1 MAEDP
6 TIEELISELRAHA
19 HIDALHSLVRAAA
32 LDAAAARRADFA
44 SRFHIGTAPTT
55 GREHVPEGLDRDGA
69 QTADG
74 NVLDLLE
81 NGAERPQERRLLGA
95 LLALGIAA
103 RPPET
108 VAEEDGLGGHLV
120 WLAAHTRI
128 SAFEALD
135 AALGSRAE
143 GIWRAVAQIAERP
156 SEVASDFGQ
165 TEGLVAAVALASS
178 STPEARALRS
188 DVSARV
194 LDPAVRA
201 VLTRAGLPGDD
212 ALLAGEL
219 SPPPYGAFLTT
230 LLTVTL
236 LLALLSLLRTIGRL
250 ALSYRR
256 PAEMRLTDRGLEVSS
271 RIELLGKVLRERA
284 TVVPLS
290 NLARVTRE
298 VRYARLGLYAG
309 LLALVLGTYF
319 GMGLFVD
326 GVRVPGGS
334 LSLLGM
340 AVLLMVVGLGA
351 DFVLSGASD
360 NARGKCRLVVVPHK
374 GRRVCIGALDPR
386 RADQMLAS
394 IADLTAAAR

>member
-1 MAEDP
+1 MADDP
-6 TIEELISELRAHA
+6 TIEELLAELQAHSR
-19 HIDALHSLVRAAA
+19 IDALRGLVRAAA

-44 SRFHIGTAPTT
+44 SRFNTGSAPTT

-74 NVLDLLE
+74 NVLDLLQ
-81 NGAERPQERRLLGA
+81 NGAEKPNERRLLGA
-95 LLALGIAA
+95 LLALGVAE

-108 VAEEDGLGGHLV
+108 VTEEDGLAGHLV

-128 SAFEALD
+128 DAFEALD
-135 AALGSRAE
+135 AAMGERAE
-143 GIWRAVAQIAERP
+143 GIWRAVAQIAEQP
-156 SEVASDFGQ
+156 ASVSSDFAL
-165 TEGLVAAVALASS
+165 TEALVAAVALTSS
-178 STPEARALRS
+178 QAPAVRKLRA
-188 DVSARV
+188 DVAGRV
-194 LDPAVRA
+194 QDPAVRA
-201 VLTRAGLPGDD
+201 VLTRSGLPGDQT
-212 ALLAGEL
+212 LLAGEL
-219 SPPPYGAFLTT
+219 APAPYGAVVTT

-236 LLALLSLLRTIGRL
+236 LLALLSLLRAIGRL

-256 PAEMRLTDRGLEVSS
+256 PAELRLTDRGLELSH
-271 RIELLGKVLRERA
+271 RIELMGKVLRDRA

-290 NLARVTRE
+290 NLAKVTRE
-298 VRYARLGLYAG
+298 VRYARLGMYAG

-334 LSLLGM
+334 LSLLGL

-351 DFVLSGASD
+351 DFLLSGAAD

-374 GRRVCIGALDPR
+374 GRRLCIGDLDPR
-386 RADQMLAS
+386 RADQMLSS

>member
-1 MAEDP
+1 MADDLS
-6 TIEELISELRAHA
+6 IEELLAELNAHA
-19 HIDALHSLVRAAA
+19 RIEQLRSLVRAAA
-32 LDAAAARRADFA
+32 LDAAAARRSDFA
-44 SRFHIGTAPTT
+44 SRFRIGSAPTT
-55 GREHVPEGLDRDGA
+55 GREHVPAGLDRAGA

-81 NGAERPQERRLLGA
+81 NGAEKPAERRLLGA
-95 LLALGIAA
+95 LLALGIAD
-103 RPPET
+103 RMPES
-108 VAEEDGLGGHLV
+108 VSEEDGLAAHLV
-120 WLAAHTRI
+120 WLAAHTRVD
-128 SAFEALD
+128 AFEALD
-135 AALGSRAE
+135 AVLGERAE
-143 GIWRAVAQIAERP
+143 GIWRGVALIAERP
-156 SEVASDFGQ
+156 SDVASDFGL
-165 TEGLVAAVALASS
+165 TEALVAAVALTTSS
-178 STPEARALRS
+178 APAVRELRA
-188 DVSARV
+188 DVGTRA

-201 VLTRAGLPGDD
+201 VLTRSGLPGDD
-212 ALLAGEL
+212 SLLSGEL
-219 SPPPYGAFLTT
+219 SPAPYGVVVTA

-236 LLALLSLLRTIGRL
+236 ILALLSLLRAIGRL

-256 PAEMRLTDRGLEVSS
+256 PAELRLTDRGLELTH
-271 RIELLGKVLRERA
+271 RIELLGKVLRDRA

-290 NLARVTRE
+290 NLAKVTRE

-340 AVLLMVVGLGA
+340 AVLMMVLGLGA

-360 NARGKCRLVVVPHK
+360 NVRGKCRLVVVPHK

-386 RADQMLAS
+386 RADQMLSS
-394 IADLTAAAR
+394 IANLSAAAR